1 MVFIQNNHTP
11 IFMVKLLDF
20 NCVRN
25 VFKRPIVY
33 MFFLFTFVWIFTTK
47 RSMFCIKLSCNID
60 DLKS

>member
-47 RSMFCIKLSCNID
+47 RSMFCIKLPCNID

>member
-25 VFKRPIVY
+25 VYKRPIVY
-33 MFFLFTFVWIFTTK
+33 MFFFNLHLFGFSLEKEVCFA
-47 RSMFCIKLSCNID
+47 
-60 DLKS
+60 

>member
-20 NCVRN
+20 ICVRN

-33 MFFLFTFVWIFTTK
+33 MFFLFTFVWIFTIK
-47 RSMFCIKLSCNID
+47 RSMFCIKLPCNID